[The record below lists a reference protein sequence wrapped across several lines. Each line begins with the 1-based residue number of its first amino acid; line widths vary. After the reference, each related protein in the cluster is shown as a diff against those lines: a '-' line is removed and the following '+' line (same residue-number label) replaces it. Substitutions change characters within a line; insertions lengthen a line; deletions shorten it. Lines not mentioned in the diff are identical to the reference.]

1 MAMMLELNLEERCN
15 CCGHGLRLQVK
26 EQREGF
32 LSEFTCL
39 RCGFRFT
46 EANKP
51 LILIADAGWE
61 SIVGG
66 CVVGVYDFLK
76 KQFES
81 RIIEVEYFQN
91 FLGGESKYPEKVVSA
106 VDEIFAAWN
115 INPDTH
121 LILIRN
127 THLMSNLREYLDI
140 RHYNW
145 FRFKTCEAVE
155 SLTKKAFEDHLL
167 NLGVPPEA
175 IALKGR
181 ARLRFLL
188 AWVLADES
196 REKLVKRT
204 GL

>member
-1 MAMMLELNLEERCN
+1 MMLEIDLEERCN
-15 CCGHGLRLQVK
+15 CCGHALKLQVK
-26 EQREGF
+26 EQEGAF
-32 LSEFTCL
+32 LNEISCV
-39 RCGFRFT
+39 RCGFRFS
-46 EANKP
+46 EENKP

-66 CVVGVYDFLK
+66 CVVGVYDYIQ

-81 RIIEVEYFQN
+81 KTIEVEYFQN
-91 FLGGESKYPEKVVSA
+91 FLRDESRYPDKIVSA
-106 VDEIFAAWN
+106 VDEIFIAWN

-121 LILIRN
+121 VILIKN
-127 THLMSNLREYLDI
+127 THLMSILRSYLEA

-145 FRFKTCEAVE
+145 YRFKTCKLVE

-167 NLGVPPEA
+167 SLGVPKEA
-175 IALKGR
+175 IALQGR

-196 REKLVKRT
+196 REKLVKKT

>member
-1 MAMMLELNLEERCN
+1 MSMMLQLEERCN
-15 CCGHGLRLQVK
+15 CCGHALRFQVK
-26 EQREGF
+26 EQEEGF
-32 LSEFTCL
+32 INEFSCL

-61 SIVGG
+61 FIVGG
-66 CVVGVYDFLK
+66 CVIGVYDFIK

-81 RIIEVEYFQN
+81 KTIEVEYFQN
-91 FLGGESKYPEKVVSA
+91 FLRESRYAEKIVSA

-121 LILIRN
+121 LILIKN
-127 THLMSNLREYLDI
+127 THLMSNLRSYLDA

-145 FRFKTCEAVE
+145 YRYKTCEVIQ
-155 SLTKKAFEDHLL
+155 SLTMKAFEEHLL
-167 NLGVPPEA
+167 SLGVPKEA
-175 IALKGR
+175 IALRGR
-181 ARLRFLL
+181 ARLNFLL

-196 REKLVKRT
+196 REKLVKKT

>member
-1 MAMMLELNLEERCN
+1 MLELDLEERCD
-15 CCGHGLRLQVK
+15 CCGHDLRLQVR
-26 EQREGF
+26 EQEGGF
-32 LSEFTCL
+32 LSEFSCL

-46 EANKP
+46 EANKL

-66 CVVGVYDFLK
+66 CVVGFYDFLK

-81 RIIEVEYFQN
+81 IIIDVEYFQN
-91 FLGGESKYPEKVVSA
+91 ILDGESIYPEKVVSA

-121 LILIRN
+121 LILLKN
-127 THLMSNLREYLDI
+127 THLMSNLREYLDA
-140 RHYNW
+140 RHYSW
-145 FRFKTCEAVE
+145 FRFKICVPIE
-155 SLTKKAFEDHLL
+155 SLTKKAFEEHLL
-167 NLGVPPEA
+167 SLGVPPEA
-175 IALKGR
+175 IALQGR

-196 REKLVKRT
+196 RERLVKKT